1 MSEIS
6 IRKKDDLLR
15 VVRKKDHHK
24 RSAGKLKFDLGQG
37 KETLNLLGTP
47 TRVGVSRTFVFTI
60 FSKIGECQRSFKTPE
75 FAFTL
80 SSTHQCQKK

>member
-37 KETLNLLGTP
+37 KKILNLLGTP
-47 TRVGVSRTFVFTI
+47 TRVGVSRTLVFTI
-60 FSKIGECQRSFKTPE
+60 FRKQR
-75 FAFTL
+75 
-80 SSTHQCQKK
+80 

>member
-37 KETLNLLGTP
+37 KEK
-47 TRVGVSRTFVFTI
+47 S
-60 FSKIGECQRSFKTPE
+60 
-75 FAFTL
+75 
-80 SSTHQCQKK
+80 

>member
-37 KETLNLLGTP
+37 KEILNLNSELR
-47 TRVGVSRTFVFTI
+47 RVSVSQGPFVFTI
-60 FSKIGECQRSFKTPE
+60 FRKQR
-75 FAFTL
+75 
-80 SSTHQCQKK
+80 